1 MIKHLKYALQ
11 VDLYVCRDLDSRF
24 SAREQSAVSE
34 WLDSGQPIHA
44 MRDHPAHNTPLLG
57 AAWGARLSQN
67 NFRSY
72 LNKQNIL
79 LHTVSFIIPC
89 RFAVYT

>member
-57 AAWGARLSQN
+57 AAWGARLSQD

-72 LNKQNIL
+72 
-79 LHTVSFIIPC
+79 
-89 RFAVYT
+89 